1 LCLPTHDPLSQPRLK
16 AAVIGCL
23 GRRNAL
29 VVHLGLFHWLAKAD
43 PRLGTKTPIL
53 ADFVRPGLDI
63 ANFFLE
69 QLIVGL
75 PIAFV
80 LSFAPFGLLLSVLI
94 FTLGKISRVDMAL
107 WRVCYLLGCDATTKA
122 KR

>member
-1 LCLPTHDPLSQPRLK
+1 M
-16 AAVIGCL
+16 IGCL

-43 PRLGTKTPIL
+43 PRLATKTPIL
-53 ADFVRPGLDI
+53 AHLVRPGLDT
-63 ANFFLE
+63 ANFFLG

-80 LSFAPFGLLLSVLI
+80 LSFAPLGLLLSVLI
-94 FTLGKISRVDMAL
+94 FTLGKISGVDMAL

>member
-1 LCLPTHDPLSQPRLK
+1 
-16 AAVIGCL
+16 VIGCL

-43 PRLGTKTPIL
+43 PRLAAKTPIL
-53 ADFVRPGLDI
+53 ADILRPGFDI
-63 ANFFLE
+63 ANFVLG
-69 QLIVGL
+69 QLIDGL

-80 LSFAPFGLLLSVLI
+80 VSFAPLGLLFSLLI
-94 FTLGKISRVDMAL
+94 LTLGKISGVDMAL